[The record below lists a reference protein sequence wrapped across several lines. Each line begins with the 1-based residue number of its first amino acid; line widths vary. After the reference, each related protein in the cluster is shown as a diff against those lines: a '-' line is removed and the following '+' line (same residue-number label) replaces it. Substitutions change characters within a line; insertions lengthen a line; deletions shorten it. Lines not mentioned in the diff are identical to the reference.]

1 VTANAKIAV
10 VVGTRPEAIK
20 LAPLVRALRAE
31 PGLEPVLVSTG
42 QHRQMLDQALGVF
55 GLSPD
60 VELGVMSAGQTL
72 EDVTS
77 RALEGMRGF
86 LRAHRP
92 AWVVVQ
98 GDTTTAFAAA
108 LAAFYARV
116 PVAHVEAGLRSGN
129 RHSPFPE
136 EVNRRLVDQ
145 LSEELY
151 APTSTSRALLL
162 AEGFDPARV
171 HVTGNTVVDA
181 LLATRD
187 LLRTRNVALLGVPP
201 ELAAAGRLVLVTAH
215 RRESFGPGLEAIC
228 RALVRIARAA
238 PDVRIV
244 YPVHL
249 NPNVDGPVRR
259 ILGEEPRITLLPPVD
274 YLGFVALL
282 DRAHLVLTD
291 SGGVQE
297 EAPTFAKPIL
307 VMREVTERP
316 EGIAAGVAKLVGTD
330 EQRIAEETIRLLEDP
345 AAYRAMATGS
355 NPYGD
360 GHASERIARRL
371 AELAA
376 PRAQGPELAASGEAR
391 A

>member
-1 VTANAKIAV
+1 VNAKPQVAV

-20 LAPLVRALRAE
+20 LAPVVKAIRREATLA
-31 PGLEPVLVSTG
+31 PILVSTG
-42 QHRQMLDQALGVF
+42 QHRQMLDQALSVF
-55 GLSPD
+55 GLAPD
-60 VELGVMSAGQTL
+60 VELGLMTQGQTL
-72 EDVTS
+72 EGVTS
-77 RALEGMRGF
+77 RALEGMRDF
-86 LRAHRP
+86 LAAARP

-108 LAAFYARV
+108 LAAFYAKV
-116 PVAHVEAGLRSGN
+116 PVAHVEAGLRSGD

-151 APTSTSRALLL
+151 APTETARELLL
-162 AEGFDPARV
+162 REGFDARRV

-181 LLATRD
+181 LLATRER
-187 LLRTRNVALLGVPP
+187 LRERNVALPLPLP
-201 ELAAAGRLVLVTAH
+201 DAAGRRTVLVTAH

-228 RALVRIARAA
+228 HALVRIARAV
-238 PDVRIV
+238 PDVQVV

-259 ILGEEPRITLLPPVD
+259 ILGREPRVVLLPPLD
-274 YLGFVALL
+274 YVAFVALL
-282 DRAHLVLTD
+282 DRAALVLTD

-307 VMREVTERP
+307 VMRDVTERP
-316 EGIAAGVAKLVGTD
+316 EGILAGVARLVGTS
-330 EQRIAEETIRLLEDP
+330 EVRIADEAIRLLTDG
-345 AAYRAMATGS
+345 AAYRAMATGL

-360 GHASERIARRL
+360 GRASDRIAARL
-371 AELAA
+371 AALARPARDGRAAAGIAELSA
-376 PRAQGPELAASGEAR
+376 
-391 A
+391 